1 MTEIAALAVEA
12 LGINPPPRFD
22 YTGGD
27 RGWKGDVPIVRL
39 DSSRIRTLGWT
50 PQFNSREA
58 MRRSLNDMAKER
70 VDDCVPA

>member
-1 MTEIAALAVEA
+1 MEA
-12 LGINPPPRFD
+12 LGINPMPRFE

-39 DSSRIRTLGWT
+39 DSSRIRALGWT

-58 MRRSLNDMAKER
+58 MRQSLNDMAQER